1 MTRFAALFGD
11 VAAPPPPA
19 GSETPDELRRWN
31 AGELAY
37 WVTGPWA
44 LGSLRDRD
52 RLAVSALAHAPRGG
66 QLLVVPKCAKR
77 PAEGWK
83 LAAELTS
90 VATLVR
96 FSEAFST
103 VPTRTSALAAAP
115 ALARALSDCA
125 RRVVVT
131 AAPRSAHAAPVRRSQ
146 PGADGGDRPR
156 RDARRSD
163 RRRAARLATPRRGED
178 AVSANRSPSL
188 RWRVLLVLV
197 LAAIVPTVIVGVLAI
212 VRARGDVEREVNRGA
227 LAHIRALGA
236 ALDGTLQDARRTV
249 ELAAATWADEWDDP
263 RKTQL
268 LARRL
273 RRDVPIVSTLSILD
287 VDGELKH
294 GDPVPKGVDVGSHS
308 FGGYIGD
315 AQHLG
320 GRTVVHLVVQARSR
334 TGELKGV
341 FAASLDLEFVR
352 DVIAAA
358 RLGAGARVVVVDGAG
373 VPVASSAGSGGGNAE
388 SLAGNDPAVDRAL
401 ASSVE
406 GTLTAKG
413 WVSAYRNLSSYQ
425 SLRGVR
431 WAILHQQPEHEA
443 YALARSTTRDTLII
457 GGVALALALALG
469 VFFATRLT
477 RPLAELAQRADA
489 IAAGQVD
496 QAASPIAGPGE
507 IGVLGQRIA
516 EMAKRID
523 ERTELQTALA
533 RGDRLASVGV
543 MSAQVAHEINNPL
556 TTVLGYAKLL
566 QEDKPEGHPDRAAL
580 EMIADEA
587 ERMKGIVGGL
597 LEYARTPR
605 QSDPKLTP
613 TAGTKLTEF
622 SCEPAQV
629 VRHVGALLGPQLKKA
644 RATLTTEIAS
654 TTPVTIEAHSL
665 QQVLV
670 NLVQNAAQA
679 MTDAKTEHGATVTGG
694 RITIGV
700 KPAAGGIATLITVT
714 DDGPGIPAQDRAKV
728 FDPFFTTKAAG
739 VGTGLG
745 LAVCKHLIATAG
757 GSIEAV
763 EGPEGRGAEFR
774 VVVPNAT

>member
-1 MTRFAALFGD
+1 MTDETRRN
-11 VAAPPPPA
+11 AP
-19 GSETPDELRRWN
+19 T
-31 AGELAY
+31 
-37 WVTGPWA
+37 
-44 LGSLRDRD
+44 
-52 RLAVSALAHAPRGG
+52 
-66 QLLVVPKCAKR
+66 
-77 PAEGWK
+77 
-83 LAAELTS
+83 
-90 VATLVR
+90 
-96 FSEAFST
+96 
-103 VPTRTSALAAAP
+103 
-115 ALARALSDCA
+115 
-125 RRVVVT
+125 
-131 AAPRSAHAAPVRRSQ
+131 
-146 PGADGGDRPR
+146 
-156 RDARRSD
+156 
-163 RRRAARLATPRRGED
+163 
-178 AVSANRSPSL
+178 L
-188 RWRVLLVLV
+188 RWRVLLVIV

-249 ELAAATWADEWDDP
+249 ELAAATWADDPDDQ

-273 RRDVPIVSTLSILD
+273 RRDVPIVSSLSILD
-287 VDGELKH
+287 VDGQLRH
-294 GDPVPKGVDVGSHS
+294 GDPVPAGVDVGSHS

-315 AQHLG
+315 AQHIG
-320 GRTVVHLVVQARSR
+320 GKTIVNLVVQARGR
-334 TGELKGV
+334 TGELMGV
-341 FAASLDLEFVR
+341 FVASLDLEFVR
-352 DVIAAA
+352 DIIAAA
-358 RLGAGARVVVVDGAG
+358 RLGEGARVVVVDGAG
-373 VPVASSAGSGGGNAE
+373 VPVAASTPGLGTA
-388 SLAGNDPAVDRAL
+388 SLAGTDPAVDRAL

-406 GTLTAKG
+406 GTLSANG

-431 WAILHQQPEHEA
+431 WAILHQQPEREA
-443 YALARSTTRDTLII
+443 YALARQTTRDTLVI
-457 GGVALALALALG
+457 GGVALAIALLLG

-477 RPLAELAQRADA
+477 RPLAALAQRADA
-489 IAAGQVD
+489 IAAGSVAD
-496 QAASPIAGPGE
+496 APKISGPGE
-507 IGVLGQRIA
+507 IGVLGQRIE
-516 EMAKRID
+516 EMAKRIN
-523 ERTELQTALA
+523 ERTELQQALA

-566 QEDKPEGHPDRAAL
+566 QEDKPKDHPDVAAL

-605 QSDPKLTP
+605 ASERSHTP
-613 TAGTKLTEF
+613 AVGIKAHEF
-622 SCEPAQV
+622 TCEPAAV

-644 RATLTTEIAS
+644 KATLTSEIAS

-679 MTDAKTEHGATVTGG
+679 MTDAKTAEGATTTGG

-700 KPAAGGIATLITVT
+700 KSAPGGIATLITVA
-714 DDGPGIPAQDRAKV
+714 DDGPGIPEKDRPKV

-739 VGTGLG
+739 QGTGLG

-757 GSIEAV
+757 GSIEV
-763 EGPEGRGAEFR
+763 GEGPDGRGAEFR
-774 VVVPNAT
+774 VVIPNAT

>member
-1 MTRFAALFGD
+1 MTRD
-11 VAAPPPPA
+11 ETQTEPA
-19 GSETPDELRRWN
+19 T
-31 AGELAY
+31 
-37 WVTGPWA
+37 
-44 LGSLRDRD
+44 
-52 RLAVSALAHAPRGG
+52 
-66 QLLVVPKCAKR
+66 
-77 PAEGWK
+77 
-83 LAAELTS
+83 TS
-90 VATLVR
+90 
-96 FSEAFST
+96 
-103 VPTRTSALAAAP
+103 
-115 ALARALSDCA
+115 
-125 RRVVVT
+125 
-131 AAPRSAHAAPVRRSQ
+131 
-146 PGADGGDRPR
+146 GA
-156 RDARRSD
+156 
-163 RRRAARLATPRRGED
+163 
-178 AVSANRSPSL
+178 PSL
-188 RWRVLLVLV
+188 RWRVLLVIV

-249 ELAAATWADEWDDP
+249 ELAAATWADDPDDP
-263 RKTQL
+263 KKTEL

-287 VDGELKH
+287 VEGELRH

-315 AQHLG
+315 AAHVG

-352 DVIAAA
+352 DIIASA
-358 RLGAGARVVVVDGAG
+358 RLGAGARVIVVDGAG
-373 VPVASSAGSGGGNAE
+373 VPVASSSGIGVGGADSGSGGRTGDERA
-388 SLAGNDPAVDRAL
+388 SLAGSDPAVDRAL

-431 WAILHQQPEHEA
+431 WAILHQQPVHEA

-457 GGVALALALALG
+457 GGAALALALALG

-477 RPLAELAQRADA
+477 RPLAALAHRADA
-489 IAAGQVD
+489 IAAGNVD
-496 QAASPIAGPGE
+496 AGAPVAGPGE
-507 IGVLGQRIA
+507 IGVLGQRID
-516 EMAKRID
+516 EMAKRIA
-523 ERTELQTALA
+523 ERSELQTALA

-566 QEDKPEGHPDRAAL
+566 QEDKADGHPDRAAL
-580 EMIADEA
+580 EMIASEA
-587 ERMKGIVGGL
+587 ERMKTIVGSL

-605 QSDPKLTP
+605 ASERVMTPAAGVKLH
-613 TAGTKLTEF
+613 EF
-622 SCEPAQV
+622 ACEPAAV

-644 RATLTTEIAS
+644 RATLTSEIGS
-654 TTPVTIEAHSL
+654 TTSVAIEAHAL

-679 MTDAKTEHGATVTGG
+679 MTEAKTEYGTTTGG
-694 RITIGV
+694 VITIGV
-700 KPAAGGIATLITVT
+700 KPAPGGIATLITVA
-714 DDGPGIPAQDRAKV
+714 DDGPGVPAKDRAKV

-757 GSIEAV
+757 GSIEV
-763 EGPEGRGAEFR
+763 GDGPGGRGAEFR
-774 VVVPNAT
+774 VVIPNAT